1 MPIVSQDQKGEEKTS
16 AAPLIEAS
24 YLPVLALSS
33 SRSHV
38 KHSALQRPHHRR
50 GATASNCSSMRGGC
64 CFSSSDPSQN
74 SAHMWWG
81 CAFFFFFKLS
91 SCFCRAQSQFLT
103 CGCLNSK
110 TATFQKPEVRHQRS
124 AEQKGQAA
132 AVRQTMV
139 RGHLHRS
146 WSLCPQPQPAGFV
159 LPFHKRPDQ

>member
-1 MPIVSQDQKGEEKTS
+1 M
-16 AAPLIEAS
+16 
-24 YLPVLALSS
+24 LALYQLLQP
-33 SRSHV
+33 HE
-38 KHSALQRPHHRR
+38 AL
-50 GATASNCSSMRGGC
+50 GTAET
-64 CFSSSDPSQN
+64 PSQEG
-74 SAHMWWG
+74 SYCKQLQQHARWMLLQLFRSKPELCSYVVG
-81 CAFFFFFKLS
+81 LCFFFFCKLS

-110 TATFQKPEVRHQRS
+110 TATFRKPEVRHQRS